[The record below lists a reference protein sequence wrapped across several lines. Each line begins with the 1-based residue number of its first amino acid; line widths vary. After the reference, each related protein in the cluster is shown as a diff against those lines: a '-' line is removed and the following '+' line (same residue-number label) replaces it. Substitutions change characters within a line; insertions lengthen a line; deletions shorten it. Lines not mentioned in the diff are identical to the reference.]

1 MRRTLSLKPA
11 TSQDNTSFCPVVIV
25 FIALVAKSTGN
36 NGFLYHPWVGCDV
49 GMGAPRFRAAAVALL
64 GVRSR
69 IAARQTCPSIH
80 IGAWDRDDAAAG
92 SCHSR
97 YMRRDVESRQAG
109 PHRVRTVTGEP
120 VVPRP

>member
-1 MRRTLSLKPA
+1 MRRTLPLELA
-11 TSQDNTSFCPVVIV
+11 TFQDNTSFCPRRYR
-25 FIALVAKSTGN
+25 FFPLWLRNRLATMN

-64 GVRSR
+64 GVRGR

-97 YMRRDVESRQAG
+97 YMRRDVESRPAG
-109 PHRVRTVTGEP
+109 PHRVRTDGNG
-120 VVPRP
+120 